1 MCRSDR
7 ILGNDGKCYI
17 LPIIEYQAAKNKHP
31 FWKDNDPPGNT
42 RFAMVLSC
50 LMWFP
55 RSLLRVVQLLALST
69 PNSYALLAVMAFAYG
84 HADDQSY
91 KEISADDLMSLV
103 E

>member
-1 MCRSDR
+1 M
-7 ILGNDGKCYI
+7 
-17 LPIIEYQAAKNKHP
+17 
-31 FWKDNDPPGNT
+31 
-42 RFAMVLSC
+42 
-50 LMWFP
+50 
-55 RSLLRVVQLLALST
+55 VQLLALST